1 MSYVQ
6 EALLCAARSVY
17 AHRLFSQWKKGR
29 YTMNNVQ
36 YQTMEHQ
43 SQDIRDRHVSRTEP
57 TNVFRSR
64 LAALALVVSG
74 ILFVLYP
81 AIRPFSD
88 ETSLQGALAFASSSW
103 VLAHSLA
110 MLAFILLT
118 LGLLGVY
125 LRLQVTRVER
135 TALWGLVLSWIGV
148 GLTLPYYGAEV
159 FGLHAIGQAALQQ
172 QDPGLL
178 SLVNAVR
185 WEQGIVFIL
194 VGLSLLAI
202 GTILFAIV
210 LWRSGILLRWSGIP
224 LAIGFALYIPQFTT
238 SQFVRVGHGLFIL
251 LACFILAWSMV
262 KRNKA
267 SE

>member
-1 MSYVQ
+1 
-6 EALLCAARSVY
+6 
-17 AHRLFSQWKKGR
+17 
-29 YTMNNVQ
+29 MNNVQ

-172 QDPGLL
+172 HALASFPWSMRCGGSKALCSSSWDSSCLPSARSSSPSLYGDQEFCSDGAAFRLPSASHCISHSSPRL
-178 SLVNAVR
+178 S
-185 WEQGIVFIL
+185 
-194 VGLSLLAI
+194 S
-202 GTILFAIV
+202 
-210 LWRSGILLRWSGIP
+210 SGSVTDSSSCSP
-224 LAIGFALYIPQFTT
+224 ALY
-238 SQFVRVGHGLFIL
+238 SRG
-251 LACFILAWSMV
+251 AW
-262 KRNKA
+262 
-267 SE
+267 